1 MKDFLLWVMLLGMGL
16 VAGVFIGVLLSLA
29 VSLHIPSTW
38 VAVFVVLTALA
49 VIVYDVVSSKP

>member
-1 MKDFLLWVMLLGMGL
+1 MKDFLLWLMLLGMGL

-29 VSLHIPSTW
+29 VSLHIPPTW

-49 VIVYDVVSSKP
+49 VIVYDLSKEFW

>member
-29 VSLHIPSTW
+29 VSLHIPPTW

>member
-29 VSLHIPSTW
+29 VSLHIPPTW

-49 VIVYDVVSSKP
+49 VIVYDLSKEFW

>member
-1 MKDFLLWVMLLGMGL
+1 MKDFLLWLMLLGMGL

>member
-49 VIVYDVVSSKP
+49 VIVYDLSKEFW